1 MTDRVKSSL
10 MATNRRQFLGGTAA
24 LGVTAGLG
32 GLILPNGGMA
42 NTPKQGGK
50 MRIAMHQGGTT
61 DSLDPATYTDIFM
74 QSVGFATHGTMT
86 ELTPEGDL
94 VGDLCESWEADSAA
108 QVWTFKLRKG
118 ISFHNGKTMTADDLI
133 ASINHH
139 RGEESKSAAKSNVAA
154 ITDLTKQ
161 DDTTVVFTLSAGNAD
176 FPYLMADYH
185 LLIMPAN
192 EDGTADW
199 ESYVGTGGYTLEA
212 FEPGVRATL
221 KRNPNYW
228 KPNRAHI
235 DEIEVISISDPAA
248 RQNALVTG
256 EVDYITSVDLKT
268 VSLLSRRPGIN
279 IEESTGYLHYTA
291 PMITTRSPYDNNE
304 LRLALKHGINRE
316 ELVQKVLRGHGT
328 VANDQPIAPTI
339 PFAADLEQRTY
350 DPDKAKFHLKKAGY
364 DNIKLELSASDGAY
378 SGAVDAAVLMKEH
391 LAAAGMDIDVIRE
404 PADGYWSNVWMK
416 KNWCQCY
423 WGGRPTCD
431 WMFTTAYEAG
441 GSWNDTFWAND
452 RFNVLLKQGR
462 AELNNDNRAEIY
474 AEMQQIVRD
483 DGGAAIW
490 GFANYVNA
498 GSDKVQHGA
507 TAANWDMDG
516 ARFAERW
523 WVA

>member
-1 MTDRVKSSL
+1 
-10 MATNRRQFLGGTAA
+10 
-24 LGVTAGLG
+24 
-32 GLILPNGGMA
+32 
-42 NTPKQGGK
+42 
-50 MRIAMHQGGTT
+50 
-61 DSLDPATYTDIFM
+61 
-74 QSVGFATHGTMT
+74 
-86 ELTPEGDL
+86 
-94 VGDLCESWEADSAA
+94 
-108 QVWTFKLRKG
+108 
-118 ISFHNGKTMTADDLI
+118 
-133 ASINHH
+133 
-139 RGEESKSAAKSNVAA
+139 
-154 ITDLTKQ
+154 
-161 DDTTVVFTLSAGNAD
+161 
-176 FPYLMADYH
+176 
-185 LLIMPAN
+185 MPAN

-291 PMITTRSPYDNNE
+291 PMITTSSPYDNNE